1 MPPAKDDLSVN
12 ELRAIRLIRSAI
24 HQGRA
29 PTVRELAAG
38 LGYRSPRSASDIL
51 ESLQA
56 RGIVR
61 RGVNGKLRLTKDPEE
76 DRFRARTVNV
86 PLVGTVAAG
95 NPILAEENIQAMI
108 PVSVSLA
115 KPPHRYFLVRVTGN
129 SMNKAGIHD
138 GDLVLVRQQNSAND
152 GEKVIALID
161 DEATVKVLRRSPDA
175 VLLVPQSTD
184 PKYKPIVLNQD
195 FQVQGVVQAT
205 LPDPDKGTKENPDEP
220 D

>member
-1 MPPAKDDLSVN
+1 MPPAKDALSVN

-24 HQGRA
+24 HRGRA

-51 ESLQA
+51 DSLET

-61 RGVNGKLRLTKDPEE
+61 RGANGKLRLTKDPEE
-76 DRFRARTVNV
+76 DRFRARTVDV

-95 NPILAEENIQAMI
+95 TPILAEESIQAMI

-115 KPPHRYFLVRVTGN
+115 RPPHRYFLLRVTGD
-129 SMNKAGIHD
+129 SMNKAGIEN
-138 GDLVLVRQQNSAND
+138 GNLVLVRQQNHAED
-152 GEKVIALID
+152 GDKVVALVD
-161 DEATVKVLRRSPDA
+161 DEATVKVLRRSGDA
-175 VLLVPQSTD
+175 MLLIPRSTNPQH
-184 PKYKPIVLNQD
+184 KPIVLNQD

-205 LPDPDKGTKENPDEP
+205 LPDWRKDA
-220 D
+220 